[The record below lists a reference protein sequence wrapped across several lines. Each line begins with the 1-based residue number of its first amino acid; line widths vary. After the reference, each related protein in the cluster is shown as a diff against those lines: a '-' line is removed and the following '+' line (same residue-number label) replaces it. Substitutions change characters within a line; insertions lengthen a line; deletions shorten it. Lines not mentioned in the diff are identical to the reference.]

1 MAGWYMTRRPNM
13 SSKVV
18 IALALLAFALVAA
31 VPVALLVGVLM
42 MLLGHVIGGLA
53 LFGGSILAATAAVV
67 LAGITGVRHL
77 RGRVRPAWSPSA
89 TRVFSW
95 AGTTTPTSAESLEV
109 PRSPSKSLEV
119 PQTSKTSKA
128 PRAARHRFV
137 GGVG

>member
-1 MAGWYMTRRPNM
+1 MAGWYTARRPNM

-67 LAGITGVRHL
+67 LASVHR
-77 RGRVRPAWSPSA
+77 R
-89 TRVFSW
+89 
-95 AGTTTPTSAESLEV
+95 
-109 PRSPSKSLEV
+109 
-119 PQTSKTSKA
+119 A
-128 PRAARHRFV
+128 PPARHGPRMYRARLTERNSSVFQLDRDDYTYI
-137 GGVG
+137 G